1 MKILLVALNAK
12 YIHSNLAV
20 YNLKAYA
27 KPFAESIKMMEY
39 TINHYVHDILQGLYK
54 EKADIIAFSCYI
66 WNLELVET
74 LTTLLHKVSPETK
87 IWLGGPEVS
96 YDAGAVMARR
106 PELTGIM
113 YGEGEAT
120 FYQLMAYYHQAGG
133 ALPLSDIKGIAYRDS
148 SGNIIMNPRQLLL
161 NMDTIPFGYQNLDD
175 FRYKIIYYESSRGC
189 PFSCSYCLSSIDKR
203 VRFRNTQLVK
213 KELKFLIDHEV
224 PQVKFVDRTFNCN
237 HSHAME
243 IWQFIKEYDKGKT
256 NFHFEVAADL
266 FNEEELF
273 LLESLRPGL
282 VQLEIG
288 VQSINRKTLE
298 EIKRHTDLDQLAGN
312 VLRIHHQR
320 NIHQHMDLIAGLPYE
335 DLESF
340 KASFNW
346 VYGLNPD
353 QLQLG
358 FLKVLKGSLMHRR
371 QAAYEIVSW
380 SKPVYEVLS
389 TKWISYDQLLLLK
402 SVEMMVETYYNSGQ
416 FKNAMVY
423 LNHFYKS
430 PFDLY
435 QALAAFYEERGY
447 DSLNHS
453 RISRYTILLEFSN
466 ESGLNTEHILEE
478 ILLYDLYLRENLKN
492 RPDWA
497 EDRADFKQTIVAY
510 YRNLA
515 SLDGDMTVKQIRFLT
530 HIEPFTIDVRRTVST
545 GEVYRQMNFILFD
558 YRKRDPLYNE
568 GSLLLL
574 KGDENGIK

>member
-54 EKADIIAFSCYI
+54 EKSDIIAFSCYI

-175 FRYKIIYYESSRGC
+175 FRHKIIYYESSRGC

-213 KELKFLIDHEV
+213 KELKFLIDQEV

-371 QAAYEIVSW
+371 QADYEIVSW

-423 LNHFYKS
+423 LNHFYRS

>member
-54 EKADIIAFSCYI
+54 EKSDIIAFSCYI

-148 SGNIIMNPRQLLL
+148 SGDIIMNPRQLLL

-175 FRYKIIYYESSRGC
+175 FRHKIIYYESSRGC

-213 KELKFLIDHEV
+213 KELKFLIDQEV

-371 QAAYEIVSW
+371 QADYEIVSW

-423 LNHFYKS
+423 LNHFYRS

>member
-213 KELKFLIDHEV
+213 KELKFLIDQEV

>member
-175 FRYKIIYYESSRGC
+175 FRHKIIYYESSRGC

-266 FNEEELF
+266 FNEDELF

-288 VQSINRKTLE
+288 VQSINQKTLE

-371 QAAYEIVSW
+371 QADYEIVSW

-423 LNHFYKS
+423 LNHFYRS

>member
-96 YDAGAVMARR
+96 YDAEAVMARR

-175 FRYKIIYYESSRGC
+175 FRHKIIYYESSRGC

-213 KELKFLIDHEV
+213 KELKFLIDQEV

-288 VQSINRKTLE
+288 VQSINQKTLE

-371 QAAYEIVSW
+371 QADYEIVSW

-416 FKNAMVY
+416 FKNALVY
-423 LNHFYKS
+423 LNHFYRS

-497 EDRADFKQTIVAY
+497 EDRADFKQTIMAY

>member
-175 FRYKIIYYESSRGC
+175 FRHKIIYYESSRGC

-213 KELKFLIDHEV
+213 KELKFLIDQEV

-371 QAAYEIVSW
+371 QADYEIVSW

-423 LNHFYKS
+423 LNHFYRS

-515 SLDGDMTVKQIRFLT
+515 SLDADMTVKQIRFLT

>member
-96 YDAGAVMARR
+96 YDAGAVMVRR

-175 FRYKIIYYESSRGC
+175 FRHKIIYYESSRGC

-224 PQVKFVDRTFNCN
+224 SQVKFVDRTFNCN

-371 QAAYEIVSW
+371 QADYEIVSW

-402 SVEMMVETYYNSGQ
+402 SVEMMVETYYNSGK

-423 LNHFYKS
+423 LNHFYRS

-568 GSLLLL
+568 GSILLL

>member
-175 FRYKIIYYESSRGC
+175 FRHKIIYYESSRGC

-213 KELKFLIDHEV
+213 KELKFLIDQEV

-288 VQSINRKTLE
+288 VQSINQKTLE

-320 NIHQHMDLIAGLPYE
+320 NIYQHMDLIAGLPYE

-371 QAAYEIVSW
+371 QADYEIVSW